1 MSIKTEEISS
11 LIKKQLEG
19 YQDDLA
25 AEEVGTVT
33 YIGDGIARATGLEN
47 AMANELLQFSNGC
60 ANSSTRFGYR
70 WYGQAPFR

>member
-47 AMANELLQFSNGC
+47 AMANELL
-60 ANSSTRFGYR
+60 
-70 WYGQAPFR
+70 

>member
-33 YIGDGIARATGLEN
+33 YIGDGIARATGLEMPWPTN
-47 AMANELLQFSNGC
+47 CSNLATAHTGW
-60 ANSSTRFGYR
+60 R
-70 WYGQAPFR
+70 

>member
-25 AEEVGTVT
+25 AEEVGFIGSGTRSKSG
-33 YIGDGIARATGLEN
+33 GDG
-47 AMANELLQFSNGC
+47 
-60 ANSSTRFGYR
+60 
-70 WYGQAPFR
+70 P